1 MKFGF
6 ALPGLTLFPPQRQEP
21 WERDITGDQLLAI
34 ARRGDELGFEYLF
47 VPWHIAL
54 EQGVWTDNMGARWP
68 HSLVASALLLGATR
82 RLTVV
87 PHVVVP
93 CEPPVHLA
101 KAIATMDWM
110 SGGRCVPM
118 LLSGYL
124 QAEFDLL
131 GANFSTRNQVTDEH
145 VEAMIA
151 LWTDEVAEY
160 HGDHVGFSRVAFEP
174 KPAQRPMPLWFG
186 GKATSARALRR
197 VARWGSG
204 WLSYASRHDEHPGAV
219 DFIRSQ
225 PEFDPSRPL
234 EVAAYFEEPTHDPE
248 SHEEAVPPDF
258 VVGDDAVV
266 ARVEHLASN
275 GITTTLAPL
284 TAMDDGHG
292 RPAPIASVE
301 EYLDRMSWFADTV
314 RPRVAAP

>member
-6 ALPGLTLFPPQRQEP
+6 ALPGLTLFPPQRQAR
-21 WERDITGDQLLAI
+21 WERDITGDQLIAI

-54 EQGVWTDNMGARWP
+54 AQGVWTDNMGARWP
-68 HSLVASALLLGATR
+68 HSLAASALLLGATR

-101 KAIATMDWM
+101 KAISTMDWM

-124 QAEFDLL
+124 QVEFELL
-131 GANFSTRNQVTDEH
+131 GADFSRRNQVTDEY

-160 HGDHVGFSRVAFEP
+160 HGDHVGFSQVAFEP

-186 GKATSARALRR
+186 GKASSARALRR

-234 EVAAYFEEPTHDPE
+234 EIAAYFEEPTHDPE
-248 SHEEAVPPDF
+248 SHEESVPPDF
-258 VVGDDAVV
+258 VVGEDAVV
-266 ARVEHLASN
+266 AQVEYLASN

-292 RPAPIASVE
+292 RPAPIGSVE
-301 EYLDRMSWFADTV
+301 EYLDRMSWFADTI
-314 RPRVAAP
+314 RPRVAAS